1 MKKPF
6 VHDAEL
12 HLDARA
18 DIHAPGAA
26 ITTAL
31 CGSWQHEGPCPLAP
45 HHTYAVRRASDLAVR
60 VVFATEPE
68 SESLVR
74 SIIVDA
80 LAGGELVGPDGQLS
94 SWRLLRNSAGVLAVE
109 DGPLA
114 ARLAQGG

>member
-6 VHDAEL
+6 VHDAVL
-12 HLDARA
+12 HLDATA
-18 DIHAPGAA
+18 DVNAPGAA

-45 HHTYAVRRASDLAVR
+45 HHTDAVRTATGLAVR
-60 VVFATEPE
+60 VVFAAEPK

-74 SIIVDA
+74 SLIVDA
-80 LAGGELVGPDGQLS
+80 LEGGELVGPDGQLS
-94 SWRLLRNSAGVLAVE
+94 SWRLLRNSVGVLAVE